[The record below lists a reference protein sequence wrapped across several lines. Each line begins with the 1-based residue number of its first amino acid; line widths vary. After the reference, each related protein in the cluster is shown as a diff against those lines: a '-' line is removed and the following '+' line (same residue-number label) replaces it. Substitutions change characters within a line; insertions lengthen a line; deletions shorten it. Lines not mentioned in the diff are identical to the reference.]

1 MLPDCA
7 IGDSLLSLRRDMV
20 WRELPVKE
28 EFHATKDKQIIR
40 NEVFDYIS
48 TQDFRID
55 ATLLDK
61 PKALPHVSNK
71 KDLIYKVAWY
81 YHFNFVGPILL
92 KDYTEALITTA
103 SIGTKR
109 TQAIFITAVQEVLQ
123 QVVQHNLWRTFFPRT
138 VSGPCLQIA
147 DYCAWAI
154 QRKWERND
162 EMSYKIIKDK
172 IVTEYDLWKRLTKT
186 FY

>member
-1 MLPDCA
+1 MGVNEKLIYK
-7 IGDSLLSLRRDMV
+7 IGCGNIQ
-20 WRELPVKE
+20 
-28 EFHATKDKQIIR
+28 ATS
-40 NEVFDYIS
+40 NYIS
-48 TQDFRID
+48 KQDFRID
-55 ATLLDK
+55 ATILDK

-81 YHFNFVGPILL
+81 YHFNYVGPFLL
-92 KDYTEALITTA
+92 KDHTEALITTA

-109 TQAIFITAVQEVLQ
+109 TQAVFTKAVQEVLQ
-123 QVVQHNLWRTFFPRT
+123 QVVQHKQWKTFFPRT
-138 VSGPCLQIA
+138 VSDPCLQIA

-162 EMSYKIIKDK
+162 ERSYKIIKDK
-172 IVTEYDLWKRLTKT
+172 IVTEYDLWKRLAKT